1 MQRRIDM
8 KGFSAVILA
17 AGASKRLGF
26 DKLTLKINGE
36 SVLRKAVASFLSAG
50 LGKIFIV
57 TGILSQNIRKE
68 LAGCGVEFI
77 ENEDCAL
84 GMSTSVR
91 ASLPFI
97 RDEEGVFFHL
107 GDKPFLE
114 KEMIPRMVDKYREN
128 KKKIVV
134 PLFNGEKGH
143 PVLMDVGLYS
153 EEIKSLEG
161 DKGLREIIE
170 KHAGD
175 VIFIKGNEGALFDID
190 TVEDIERLKE
200 RGYIIEKG

>member
-1 MQRRIDM
+1 M
-8 KGFSAVILA
+8 KEFSVVILA

-26 DKLTLKINGE
+26 NKLTLKINGE
-36 SVLRKAVASFLSAG
+36 SVLRKAVVSFISAG
-50 LGKIFIV
+50 LGRIFVV
-57 TGILSQNIRKE
+57 TGIQSQNIHKE
-68 LAGCGVEFI
+68 LTGCAVEFI
-77 ENEDCAL
+77 ENKDCAL

-97 RDEEGVFFHL
+97 TEEEGVFFHL

-114 KEMIPRMVDKYREN
+114 KDIISRMVDTYREN
-128 KKKIVV
+128 KKKIIV
-134 PLFNGEKGH
+134 PVFNGEKGH
-143 PVLMDVGLYS
+143 PVLMDASLYR
-153 EEIKSLEG
+153 EEIRSLEG

-190 TVEDIERLKE
+190 TIEDVERLKK